1 MISAPTPSKNAAAC
15 RSSTPVVPAP
25 LVSPNTF
32 SRKVRVAMY
41 AAVRRSQ
48 PSPIGLSGVGSAVAA

>member
-1 MISAPTPSKNAAAC
+1 MISEPIPSKNAAAY

-32 SRKVRVAMY
+32 SRNVRVAMY
-41 AAVRRSQ
+41 AAVRRPQSA
-48 PSPIGLSGVGSAVAA
+48 PIGFSGVGSAGV